1 MKPSRTPIKSPDYSS
16 LAKGKPLTDRVIK
29 QYILLGKYGKELQER
44 ELAKENRKKKPSERR
59 TIPKIPLNKFLD

>member
-1 MKPSRTPIKSPDYSS
+1 MKQYRTPIKSPDYVN

-29 QYILLGKYGKELQER
+29 NYILLGKYGKEAQER
-44 ELAKENRKKKPSERR
+44 ELAKENQKKKPSERR